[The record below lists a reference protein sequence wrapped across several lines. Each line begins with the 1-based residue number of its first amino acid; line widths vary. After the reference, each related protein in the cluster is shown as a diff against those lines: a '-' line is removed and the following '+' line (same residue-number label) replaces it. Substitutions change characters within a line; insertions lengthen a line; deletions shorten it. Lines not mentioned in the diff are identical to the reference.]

1 MQIGRKIYYDKATGN
16 VIVDTGEREGGVIE
30 TTRDQDFE
38 SFQALKDRVPNTVG
52 VLQLEYGQHA
62 QDFMLTNGYRVDVSS
77 EQPSLLFSYPDPQE
91 PGQPP
96 EYRPPLSAEVDG
108 LKAENAQLRAEL
120 NQVKGDSADMTLL
133 LLELYEANA
142 PA

>member
-1 MQIGRKIYYDKATGN
+1 MEIGRKIYYDKATGD
-16 VIVDTGEREGGVIE
+16 VIQDTGERSGDIVE

-38 SFQALKDRVPNTVG
+38 AYMMLKDRVPNSVG
-52 VLQLEYGQHA
+52 VLQLEFGQHTA
-62 QDFMLTNGYRVDVSS
+62 DFNNANGYRVDVSS
-77 EQPSLLFSYPDPQE
+77 GQPSLLFSYPE
-91 PGQPP
+91 PGQPEQP
-96 EYRPPLSAEVDG
+96 PVYRAPLSAEVDA
-108 LKAENAQLRAEL
+108 LKLENAQLRAEI